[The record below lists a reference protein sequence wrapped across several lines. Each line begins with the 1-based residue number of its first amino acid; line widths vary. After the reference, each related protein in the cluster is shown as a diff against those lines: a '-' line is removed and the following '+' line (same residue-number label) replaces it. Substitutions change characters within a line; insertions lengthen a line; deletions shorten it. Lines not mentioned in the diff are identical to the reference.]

1 MKTWIMMRHGK
12 SSWEIHV
19 PDRDRPLNQRGIDDA
34 HKMGAFLQNQAC
46 AVDAVFSSPAI
57 RAAHT
62 ALIVSREM
70 NLPMHK
76 ISLSES
82 LYDFSGE
89 DVLEFIRCLDDTVDT
104 VMTFGHNNA
113 CTSLAYSLADF
124 TGDNIPTAAAVLF
137 RFDVSL
143 WSEITKANAEYFF
156 PKTIHKP

>member
-1 MKTWIMMRHGK
+1 MRHGK
-12 SSWEIHV
+12 SSWELHV

-156 PKTIHKP
+156 PKTIDKP

>member
-1 MKTWIMMRHGK
+1 MKTWIMMRHGN
-12 SSWEIHV
+12 SSWKLNV
-19 PDRDRPLNQRGIDDA
+19 SDRDRPLNKRGIDDA
-34 HKMGAFLQNQAC
+34 RKMGAFLQNQGY

-70 NLPMHK
+70 NVPMYK
-76 ISLSES
+76 ISFSES

-89 DVLEFIRCLDDTVDT
+89 DVLEFIRYLDNTLYTV
-104 VMTFGHNNA
+104 VTFGHNNA
-113 CTSLAYSLADF
+113 CNSLAYSLADF

-156 PKTIHKP
+156 PKTIDNP